1 MRPRWFFLAS
11 LAVVCALVA
20 ATTVP
25 TPRQDIALLDRLA
38 PRIERAQVLAPETRD
53 TIMQLVDRARAPT
66 GDPRYDL
73 RRSVT
78 IERVTEAIKAKDGP
92 GLSSNIGQASAK

>member
-25 TPRQDIALLDRLA
+25 TPRQDIELLDRLA

-78 IERVTEAIKAKDGP
+78 IERVTDAIKAKDGP
-92 GLSSNIGQASAK
+92 ELSSNIGQASAK